1 MAFFYC
7 RYLYILARA
16 QYTQAGSKN
25 LKVRP
30 VIPLPVLRQVRTS
43 NAVQVDPLLNSSWT
57 PLNEER
63 VTRRLTGMLKEWVK
77 HNHQR

>member
-1 MAFFYC
+1 M
-7 RYLYILARA
+7 YILARS

-30 VIPLPVLRQVRTS
+30 VIPLPFLRQIRMS
-43 NAVQVDPLLNSSWT
+43 NAVKIDPLLNSSWV

-63 VTRRLTGMLKEWVK
+63 VTRRIDGMLKEWVRR
-77 HNHQR
+77 HAAADPI